1 MQHATCNMQQATR
14 NGHHVTYSHAKCN
27 LSQATRRRTSS
38 IGDATSA
45 RALQDEAVVAE
56 LLVAFES
63 LVLEDDTSTV
73 LCTPLVIT

>member
-1 MQHATCNMQQATR
+1 MQRASCNIQPCKVQL
-14 NGHHVTYSHAKCN
+14 VTSNTPTHI
-27 LSQATRRRTSS
+27 LDRRRNV
-38 IGDATSA
+38 

>member
-1 MQHATCNMQQATR
+1 MQRVASNTPTHI
-14 NGHHVTYSHAKCN
+14 
-27 LSQATRRRTSS
+27 LDRRRN
-38 IGDATSA
+38 A
-45 RALQDEAVVAE
+45 RARQGEAVVAE

>member
-1 MQHATCNMQQATR
+1 MQSATCHKQHAT
-14 NGHHVTYSHAKCN
+14 HI
-27 LSQATRRRTSS
+27 LDRRRNV
-38 IGDATSA
+38 

>member
-1 MQHATCNMQQATR
+1 MQLVASNTTHI
-14 NGHHVTYSHAKCN
+14 
-27 LSQATRRRTSS
+27 LDRRRNV
-38 IGDATSA
+38 

>member
-1 MQHATCNMQQATR
+1 MQRASCNIQPCRVQLVASNTP
-14 NGHHVTYSHAKCN
+14 T
-27 LSQATRRRTSS
+27 QTS
-38 IGDATSA
+38 IGDATPA
-45 RALQDEAVVAE
+45 RARQDEAVVAE

>member
-1 MQHATCNMQQATR
+1 MQHATRNMQHATCRRAT
-14 NGHHVTYSHAKCN
+14 HI
-27 LSQATRRRTSS
+27 LDRRRNT
-38 IGDATSA
+38 
-45 RALQDEAVVAE
+45 RPLQDESVVAE

>member
-1 MQHATCNMQQATR
+1 MQHAAGNTQRASCNIKPCKVQLVASNTPT
-14 NGHHVTYSHAKCN
+14 HI
-27 LSQATRRRTSS
+27 LDRRRNV
-38 IGDATSA
+38 
-45 RALQDEAVVAE
+45 RLLQDEAVTAE